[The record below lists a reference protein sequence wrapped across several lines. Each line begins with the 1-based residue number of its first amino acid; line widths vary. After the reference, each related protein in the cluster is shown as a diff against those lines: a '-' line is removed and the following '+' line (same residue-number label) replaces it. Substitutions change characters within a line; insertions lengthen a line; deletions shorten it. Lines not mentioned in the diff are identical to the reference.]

1 MGDFLIVSLAEELQA
16 YEDLAQEYQVG
27 FEINDFYDPLVFED
41 KKRREDIIQKYQKAG
56 IPAGSTMH
64 GAFYDVSVF
73 SYDPQ
78 IREISK
84 LRMRQS
90 MEIAQ
95 ELSVKGVVFH
105 TNWNPMLSNIV
116 YDDQV
121 VDGTC
126 TFVRELL
133 EAYPEIQIY
142 MENMFDSDPVIL
154 QKISEQLCVYS
165 NFGVCLDYA
174 HAHLSDTTIEEWI
187 KALRQYI
194 RHIHINDNDLRRDL
208 HLAVGDGRIDWELF
222 CRYYQTYFEE
232 CSVLIETT
240 KPDNQRWSL
249 EYLRKKL

>member
-142 MENMFDSDPVIL
+142 MEICLTAIRLFYRKYPSSYAYIL
-154 QKISEQLCVYS
+154 ISEYVWTMHMRIY
-165 NFGVCLDYA
+165 
-174 HAHLSDTTIEEWI
+174 
-187 KALRQYI
+187 RI
-194 RHIHINDNDLRRDL
+194 RRSRNGSKHCGNIFDIS
-208 HLAVGDGRIDWELF
+208 I
-222 CRYYQTYFEE
+222 
-232 CSVLIETT
+232 
-240 KPDNQRWSL
+240 
-249 EYLRKKL
+249 

>member
-1 MGDFLIVSLAEELQA
+1 MQA

-174 HAHLSDTTIEEWI
+174 HAHLSDTPIEEWI

-240 KPDNQRWSL
+240 KPDNQRRSL

>member
-142 MENMFDSDPVIL
+142 MENMFDSSYAYIL
-154 QKISEQLCVYS
+154 ISEYVWTMHMRIY
-165 NFGVCLDYA
+165 
-174 HAHLSDTTIEEWI
+174 
-187 KALRQYI
+187 RI
-194 RHIHINDNDLRRDL
+194 RRSRNGSKHCGNIFDIS
-208 HLAVGDGRIDWELF
+208 I
-222 CRYYQTYFEE
+222 
-232 CSVLIETT
+232 
-240 KPDNQRWSL
+240 
-249 EYLRKKL
+249 

>member
-1 MGDFLIVSLAEELQA
+1 MLYNLQKEPVKIKKREQNMGDFLIVSLAEELQA

-95 ELSVKGVVFH
+95 ELSVKGLYS
-105 TNWNPMLSNIV
+105 T
-116 YDDQV
+116 
-121 VDGTC
+121 
-126 TFVRELL
+126 
-133 EAYPEIQIY
+133 QIGIRCFLILY
-142 MENMFDSDPVIL
+142 MMIRWLTAPVH
-154 QKISEQLCVYS
+154 SSGNC
-165 NFGVCLDYA
+165 
-174 HAHLSDTTIEEWI
+174 
-187 KALRQYI
+187 
-194 RHIHINDNDLRRDL
+194 
-208 HLAVGDGRIDWELF
+208 
-222 CRYYQTYFEE
+222 
-232 CSVLIETT
+232 
-240 KPDNQRWSL
+240 
-249 EYLRKKL
+249 

>member
-95 ELSVKGVVFH
+95 ELSVKGVVF
-105 TNWNPMLSNIV
+105 LS
-116 YDDQV
+116 
-121 VDGTC
+121 
-126 TFVRELL
+126 L
-133 EAYPEIQIY
+133 
-142 MENMFDSDPVIL
+142 
-154 QKISEQLCVYS
+154 
-165 NFGVCLDYA
+165 
-174 HAHLSDTTIEEWI
+174 
-187 KALRQYI
+187 
-194 RHIHINDNDLRRDL
+194 IHI
-208 HLAVGDGRIDWELF
+208 
-222 CRYYQTYFEE
+222 
-232 CSVLIETT
+232 
-240 KPDNQRWSL
+240 
-249 EYLRKKL
+249 